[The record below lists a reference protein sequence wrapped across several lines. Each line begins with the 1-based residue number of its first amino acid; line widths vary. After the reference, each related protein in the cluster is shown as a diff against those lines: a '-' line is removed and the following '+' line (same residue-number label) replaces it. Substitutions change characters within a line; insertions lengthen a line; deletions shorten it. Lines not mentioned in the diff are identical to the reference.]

1 MREKRTTIKDVASL
15 ADVSAATVSIV
26 LNGKGD
32 SVPDSTKERI
42 RRAAAKLNYM
52 PDFNARAMVTRRTN
66 IIGIIAPDISNS
78 FFAELVRC
86 IQLELNQYH
95 YDIILCNSDEK
106 TENDLRYIRLLAG
119 RNVDGLI
126 LTMSAESLTDENE
139 PLMRKTLA
147 DTHVPY
153 LFLDRYYK
161 GDKPKVVVDNAGSSY
176 QIAKYLLDCGHT
188 RIGVITGPMNL
199 NSSYNRMRGLK
210 KAMEEKGLTLDPECV
225 YEGRYDFESG
235 VKGADL
241 LVGKGVTAI
250 FAFSDMQAYGIY
262 ESVRRQGKR
271 VPEDVSVIGFD
282 DSFYS
287 SLLETPLTTVR
298 QPLREMAR
306 EACRMIL
313 DLVNGG
319 STDCE
324 ARLTAEVIVRSSVKK
339 L

>member
-95 YDIILCNSDEK
+95 YDIILCNSEEK

-199 NSSYNRMRGLK
+199 NSSYNRMKGLK
-210 KAMEEKGLTLDPECV
+210 A
-225 YEGRYDFESG
+225 EG
-235 VKGADL
+235 
-241 LVGKGVTAI
+241 
-250 FAFSDMQAYGIY
+250 
-262 ESVRRQGKR
+262 
-271 VPEDVSVIGFD
+271 
-282 DSFYS
+282 
-287 SLLETPLTTVR
+287 
-298 QPLREMAR
+298 
-306 EACRMIL
+306 
-313 DLVNGG
+313 
-319 STDCE
+319 
-324 ARLTAEVIVRSSVKK
+324 
-339 L
+339 